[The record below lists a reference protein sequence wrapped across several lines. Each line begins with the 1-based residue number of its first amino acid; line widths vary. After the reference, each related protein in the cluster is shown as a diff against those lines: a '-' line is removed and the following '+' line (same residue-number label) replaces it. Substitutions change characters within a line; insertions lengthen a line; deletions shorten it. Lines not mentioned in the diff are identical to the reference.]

1 MQTVSSENDD
11 DIFFVLEPVTVSP
24 AKCVI
29 LNPKMKKRYST
40 ALSKHTLKERLPL
53 YRKKDG
59 KTTIPAIDFLTVNSD
74 AVQKIGSGNS
84 EAVASLKAFFHIIDA
99 DGGGSISVVEFVA
112 ALRVIS
118 QRLGRKFEHP

>member
-1 MQTVSSENDD
+1 MSANM
-11 DIFFVLEPVTVSP
+11 
-24 AKCVI
+24 
-29 LNPKMKKRYST
+29 MKKRYST

-59 KTTIPAIDFLTVNSD
+59 KSTIPEIDHLAANS
-74 AVQKIGSGNS
+74 AEIQEIGSGNS
-84 EAVASLKAFFHIIDA
+84 EAVASLKAFFHMIDA